1 MIVNVEAT
9 VLGDLLLP
17 LLDFRIVE
25 FLHAPALHA
34 NEVVV
39 MAALVQ
45 FKDRLATLKVVPHQQ
60 SGLLELC
67 QHTVNRCQ
75 ADFCVFGQQQFVYV
89 LCRQMPLRGV
99 LKQVQHLQP
108 GEGGVE
114 AHVSQFFGFGHDDLA
129 REALIIS
136 CFVRLLSGVLHPSGT
151 PLAQVQQDRVGYNA
165 KSSCLES
172 FTMRVTRFPF
182 LVVVAVVPLLVA
194 GCAGFGVHRI
204 DIQQGNLV
212 TEAQVAK
219 VKPGMSKLDVR
230 NALGTPLLQDVFNGN
245 RWDYVFSLDQSTKY
259 GPFGRDKQEYKVTIR
274 FENDKVA
281 KVEGKAS
288 TIEILTGGGE
298 KRQLPNTLPPGAPPP
313 KQ

>member
-1 MIVNVEAT
+1 
-9 VLGDLLLP
+9 
-17 LLDFRIVE
+17 
-25 FLHAPALHA
+25 
-34 NEVVV
+34 
-39 MAALVQ
+39 
-45 FKDRLATLKVVPHQQ
+45 
-60 SGLLELC
+60 
-67 QHTVNRCQ
+67 
-75 ADFCVFGQQQFVYV
+75 
-89 LCRQMPLRGV
+89 
-99 LKQVQHLQP
+99 
-108 GEGGVE
+108 
-114 AHVSQFFGFGHDDLA
+114 
-129 REALIIS
+129 
-136 CFVRLLSGVLHPSGT
+136 
-151 PLAQVQQDRVGYNA
+151 
-165 KSSCLES
+165 
-172 FTMRVTRFPF
+172 MRVTRFAF
-182 LVVVAVVPLLVA
+182 HVAAAVVPLLVA

-274 FENDKVA
+274 FENEKVA
-281 KVEGKAS
+281 KIEGKAS